1 MTYVVHFKTLLHH
14 PFTHFD
20 RQHVYRPMT
29 RQQSTSARPKS
40 PVKGNHP
47 LGTRRC
53 CDVESTSMTLI
64 QRRNN
69 VVCPVG
75 KCVGCRVS
83 F

>member
-1 MTYVVHFKTLLHH
+1 MVFKCLRGVYVMPYK
-14 PFTHFD
+14 P
-20 RQHVYRPMT
+20 
-29 RQQSTSARPKS
+29 S
-40 PVKGNHP
+40 P

-75 KCVGCRVS
+75 GDKNVKMRFSVKRYLAGGRNS
-83 F
+83 RSTAQLSMSP